1 MIGTKHEMESGEPS
15 DQYRGTVEVFIG
27 YAGAVGTMV
36 VDEIATTA
44 EDIDVQMGDLE
55 ETIRAEVSHCLAQ
68 RDMIERV
75 LREWVDHLEGDVNR
89 LTAILAAVHQGV
101 DQEAAQRRTEVRRLR
116 DMMRGIAMAYNT
128 QERVL
133 AVLRRQVGDTPQHIM
148 EDFAQILEGNVAR
161 AREQVEG
168 RLVPIE
174 EAAPG
179 DNPEDP
185 IVLDEDE
192 EEIGSEVV
200 EIQQNQLMAAGGSP
214 LPVYG
219 ELFPERTEIWRNPAE
234 RSVEPPS
241 DEVVEVWSRVEE
253 IEE

>member
-1 MIGTKHEMESGEPS
+1 
-15 DQYRGTVEVFIG
+15 
-27 YAGAVGTMV
+27 MV
-36 VDEIATTA
+36 VNEIATMA
-44 EDIDVQMGDLE
+44 KDIDVRMGDLE
-55 ETIRAEVSHCLAQ
+55 DTIRAEMSHCLAQ
-68 RDMIERV
+68 KDTIER
-75 LREWVDHLEGDVNR
+75 LFRERVNHLEGDVNR
-89 LTAILAAVHQGV
+89 LTAVLAAVHQGLE
-101 DQEAAQRRTEVRRLR
+101 QEVAARRVEERRLR
-116 DMMRGIAMAYNT
+116 DMMRGMVMAYNT
-128 QERVL
+128 QEWVL
-133 AVLRRQVGDTPQHIM
+133 AILRRQVGDAPQHIM

-161 AREQVEG
+161 ARGQVEG

-185 IVLDEDE
+185 IVLEDDE
-192 EEIGSEVV
+192 EEAGSEVV
-200 EIQQNQLMAAGGSP
+200 EIQQNQLMAVGGSP

-241 DEVVEVWSRVEE
+241 DAVVEAWLRVEE